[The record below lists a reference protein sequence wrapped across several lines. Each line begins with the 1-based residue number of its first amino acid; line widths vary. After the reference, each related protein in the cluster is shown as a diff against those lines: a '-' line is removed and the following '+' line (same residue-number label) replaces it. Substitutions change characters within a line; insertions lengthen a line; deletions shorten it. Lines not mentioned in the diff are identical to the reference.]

1 MVERL
6 NEFATAGCV
15 PELTVLL
22 RIDPELAEARGQ
34 QRLAAGAADGSD
46 RFEGEGI
53 EFQRTVAAAYD
64 DLASRHPER
73 IVVIAAEGSP
83 EAVHERVMDAV
94 ARRSPPLAR
103 EGPA

>member
-1 MVERL
+1 MEEVRRR
-6 NEFATAGCV
+6 V
-15 PELTVLL
+15 
-22 RIDPELAEARGQ
+22 I
-34 QRLAAGAADGSD
+34 GAAAY
-46 RFEGEGI
+46 RPFEGEGI